1 MSTQPYDRRTQG
13 GRLIKTSRGIMSI
26 APALG
31 AAAFGVICAG
41 SVSAQDAWPAV
52 PNETMT
58 ELGALE
64 AYALSADGSVIVGR
78 LYEAGDGPWRRGFVV
93 SWEDGSTTPT
103 KLGALEGLE
112 TSHAYAVS
120 ADGSVIVGKVYETG
134 GDSRNSIAAAW
145 VDGSTA
151 PIGLGRLGGIG
162 STAHAVSADGSVI
175 VGEARIDV
183 DQTHAVSWVNGSTEA
198 TDLGTL
204 GGTYGSASAVSADG
218 SVIVGYAYDD
228 NNGFDSKAA
237 AWVGGS
243 TVAINLG
250 TLGGDNSRALAV
262 SADGSVIIGHAQHAN
277 YGSHAVKWVDGH
289 TTATDLGTLGG
300 NYSKAHAVSA
310 DGSVIVGYATN
321 ADGND
326 HAASWVGGSTTAIDL
341 GTLGGN
347 RSTANA
353 VSADGS
359 VIVGHAQNADGDTR
373 AVSWVDGSTEATDLG
388 TLGGTYGHASAVS
401 ADGSVIVGSYQGETG
416 GAFIYKTQMQDL
428 SNLML
433 SFPTMAN
440 DTQIAV
446 AELEYSAGRLMGTT
460 CLAEA
465 GSACLRVDGSLSNTG
480 ATSSDN
486 IEARSNQSL
495 SLTYG
500 RGLNAQTT
508 LGGTLSITP
517 SGSDNNGFDMGRTVG
532 LSLWGA
538 YSESGQLGTGWQAS
552 ASVGRNTGNADIF
565 RGRGLDNVVVS
576 TGSAD
581 VTTNSMQATL
591 GYGVQQQ
598 DWLFTPSATLTRH
611 TTTRDAYSES
621 GGDFNAAYD
630 SLSVSS
636 TTLDLQLAADY
647 HVSDTGTLM
656 LEAGMVKDLNLDAI
670 TLTGTSDMPGM
681 AAVSTDGGLERN
693 DTRGFASIGYRHEL
707 NDSSSITGALRAG
720 QSVFGNQLQVNVGVG
735 FAMEF

>member
-1 MSTQPYDRRTQG
+1 M
-13 GRLIKTSRGIMSI
+13 TSLEGS
-26 APALG
+26 
-31 AAAFGVICAG
+31 AG
-41 SVSAQDAWPAV
+41 S
-52 PNETMT
+52 
-58 ELGALE
+58 GGY
-64 AYALSADGSVIVGR
+64 AYDISADGSVIVG
-78 LYEAGDGPWRRGFVV
+78 EAEIAGGVYHAA
-93 SWEDGSTTPT
+93 SWVDGSTTAT
-103 KLGALEGLE
+103 DLGTLGGAYSFARAVSADSSVIVGQAQNAASTDYRAVSWVDGSTTATDLGTLGG
-112 TSHAYAVS
+112 TNSSAFDVSADGSVIVGTARNADGNDHAVSWVDGSTTATDLGTLGGTNSYARGVSADGSVIVGHAQNAATHTRAVSWVDGSTTGTDLGTLGGTRSNANAVS
-120 ADGSVIVGKVYETG
+120 ADGSVIVGNAQNAD
-134 GDSRNSIAAAW
+134 GDS
-145 VDGSTA
+145 
-151 PIGLGRLGGIG
+151 
-162 STAHAVSADGSVI
+162 
-175 VGEARIDV
+175 
-183 DQTHAVSWVNGSTEA
+183 HAVSWV
-198 TDLGTL
+198 
-204 GGTYGSASAVSADG
+204 DG
-218 SVIVGYAYDD
+218 S
-228 NNGFDSKAA
+228 
-237 AWVGGS
+237 
-243 TVAINLG
+243 
-250 TLGGDNSRALAV
+250 
-262 SADGSVIIGHAQHAN
+262 
-277 YGSHAVKWVDGH
+277 

-300 NYSKAHAVSA
+300 DNSSASDVSA

-321 ADGND
+321 ADGAE
-326 HAASWVGGSTTAIDL
+326 HAVSWVDGSTTATDL
-341 GTLGGN
+341 GTLGGTY
-347 RSTANA
+347 SYAYA

-359 VIVGHAQNADGDTR
+359 VIVGQAQNAASTDYH
-373 AVSWVDGSTEATDLG
+373 AVSWVDGSTTATDLG
-388 TLGGTYGHASAVS
+388 TLGGTYAYAYGVS
-401 ADGSVIVGSYQGETG
+401 ADGSVIVGEYETADG
-416 GAFIYKTQMQDL
+416 NYRSFIYKTQMQDL

-446 AELEYSAGRLMGTT
+446 AELEYSAASLMGTT

-465 GSACLRVDGSLSNTG
+465 GSACLRVDGSLSNTS
-480 ATSSDN
+480 ATDSDN

-552 ASVGRNTGNADIF
+552 ASVGRNTGNADIS

-647 HVSDTGTLM
+647 RVSDTGTFM
-656 LEAGMVKDLNLDAI
+656 LEAGMVKDLNVDAI

-707 NDSSSITGALRAG
+707 NDSSSLTGALRVG
-720 QSVFGNQLQVNVGVG
+720 QSVFGSQLQANVGVG

>member
-1 MSTQPYDRRTQG
+1 
-13 GRLIKTSRGIMSI
+13 
-26 APALG
+26 
-31 AAAFGVICAG
+31 
-41 SVSAQDAWPAV
+41 
-52 PNETMT
+52 
-58 ELGALE
+58 
-64 AYALSADGSVIVGR
+64 
-78 LYEAGDGPWRRGFVV
+78 
-93 SWEDGSTTPT
+93 
-103 KLGALEGLE
+103 
-112 TSHAYAVS
+112 
-120 ADGSVIVGKVYETG
+120 
-134 GDSRNSIAAAW
+134 
-145 VDGSTA
+145 
-151 PIGLGRLGGIG
+151 
-162 STAHAVSADGSVI
+162 
-175 VGEARIDV
+175 
-183 DQTHAVSWVNGSTEA
+183 
-198 TDLGTL
+198 
-204 GGTYGSASAVSADG
+204 
-218 SVIVGYAYDD
+218 
-228 NNGFDSKAA
+228 
-237 AWVGGS
+237 
-243 TVAINLG
+243 
-250 TLGGDNSRALAV
+250 
-262 SADGSVIIGHAQHAN
+262 
-277 YGSHAVKWVDGH
+277 
-289 TTATDLGTLGG
+289 
-300 NYSKAHAVSA
+300 
-310 DGSVIVGYATN
+310 
-321 ADGND
+321 
-326 HAASWVGGSTTAIDL
+326 
-341 GTLGGN
+341 
-347 RSTANA
+347 
-353 VSADGS
+353 
-359 VIVGHAQNADGDTR
+359 
-373 AVSWVDGSTEATDLG
+373 VDGSTEATDLG

-401 ADGSVIVGSYQGETG
+401 ADGSVIVGSYQGNTG

-428 SNLML
+428 SNLAL
-433 SFPTMAN
+433 SFPAMAN

-446 AELEYSAGRLMGTT
+446 AELGYSAGRLMGTT
-460 CLAEA
+460 CFAEV
-465 GSACLRVDGSLSNTG
+465 GSACLRVGGTLSNTG

-517 SGSDNNGFDMGRTVG
+517 SGADNNGFDMGRTVG

-552 ASVGRNTGNADIF
+552 ASVGRNTGNADIS

-656 LEAGMVKDLNLDAI
+656 LEAGMVKDLNVDAI

-707 NDSSSITGALRAG
+707 NDSSSITGTLRAG

>member
-1 MSTQPYDRRTQG
+1 MNTTLYGRRTQG

-58 ELGALE
+58 ELGAFE

-78 LYEAGDGPWRRGFVV
+78 LYEAGDGPWRRVFVV

-103 KLGALEGLE
+103 KLGTLEGLE
-112 TSHAYAVS
+112 SSHARAVS

-204 GGTYGSASAVSADG
+204 GGTHGYASAVSADG

-228 NNGFDSKAA
+228 NNGLTAA

-300 NYSKAHAVSA
+300 NFSKAHAVSA

-359 VIVGHAQNADGDTR
+359 VIVGQAENADGDTR

-401 ADGSVIVGSYQGETG
+401 ADGSVIVGSYQGNTG

-428 SNLML
+428 SNLAL
-433 SFPTMAN
+433 SFPAMAN

-446 AELEYSAGRLMGTT
+446 AELGYSAGRLMGTT
-460 CLAEA
+460 CFAEV
-465 GSACLRVDGSLSNTG
+465 GSACLRVGGTLSNTD

-552 ASVGRNTGNADIF
+552 ASVGRNTGNADIS

-636 TTLDLQLAADY
+636 TTFDLQLAADY

-656 LEAGMVKDLNLDAI
+656 LEAGMVKDLNVDAI

-720 QSVFGNQLQVNVGVG
+720 QSVFGKQLQVNVGVG